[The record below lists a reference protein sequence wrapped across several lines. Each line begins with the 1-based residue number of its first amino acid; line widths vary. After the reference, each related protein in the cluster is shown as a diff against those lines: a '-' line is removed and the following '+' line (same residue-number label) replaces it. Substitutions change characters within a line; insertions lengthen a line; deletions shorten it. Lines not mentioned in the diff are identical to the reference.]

1 MYNILNTVENRYTE
15 RDKKLS
21 EVIMAIEKKKHRF
34 DRKDGYYIKD
44 ADTMHKF
51 FPYLLPNRV
60 ANEASMTELID
71 LTEVIA
77 YLEKKNASS
86 PEFKYTFFHVICA
99 AIAKTIAL
107 RPRMNRFYAG
117 QRFYERKDISIS
129 FTAKRRL
136 VDNSDEALA
145 IIKVDR
151 DIEESPLEQI
161 HNKIKDFVYSVRKEG
176 NTDGAT
182 DIMATLLKFPR
193 WVVKFVIK
201 VLRWLDYHGWY
212 PDFMMKEDP
221 YFSSVYVSN
230 LGSIKMHA
238 TYHHLTDWG
247 TNSLFVIIDE
257 KQKRILFDDDGKPY
271 VCDSIQLGITI
282 DERIA
287 DGVYFANSI
296 KVLRKLLQ
304 NPELLELPI
313 MTEVEL

>member
-1 MYNILNTVENRYTE
+1 
-15 RDKKLS
+15 
-21 EVIMAIEKKKHRF
+21 MAKEKKKHRH
-34 DRKDGYYIKD
+34 DRSDGYYIKD
-44 ADTMHKF
+44 TDTMHKF
-51 FPYLLPNRV
+51 FPYLLPSRT
-60 ANEASMTELID
+60 ANEASMTEDVD
-71 LTEVIA
+71 LTAIIA
-77 YLEKKNASS
+77 FLEKKNADS

-136 VDNSDEALA
+136 VDNSDESLA
-145 IIKVDR
+145 ILKIDR
-151 DIEESPLEQI
+151 DTALSPLEQV
-161 HNKIKDFVYSVRKEG
+161 HTKIRDFVYSVRKEG
-176 NTDGAT
+176 KNDGAT

-193 WVVKFVIK
+193 PIVKLVVRA
-201 VLRWLDYHGWY
+201 LRWMDYHGWY
-212 PDFMMKEDP
+212 PKSMMKEDP
-221 YFSSVYVSN
+221 YFSSVYISN

-238 TYHHLTDWG
+238 SYHHLTDWG

-257 KQKRILFDDDGKPY
+257 KQKRILFDEEGKPY
-271 VCDSIQLGITI
+271 VCDALKLGITI

-296 KVLRKLLQ
+296 KILRKILQ